1 MRNVNPLFRHLVRSR
16 ARGPRA
22 ARLALRALALLPLLL
37 ALPMVPASAATGG
50 WSTPVGLWSPLD
62 HAGRPVGLVAIYE
75 QNGLYYGRI
84 EPLSPA
90 DNRAARCTHCTGG
103 RKDQLM
109 DGLVLMRDLRYR
121 DGKYVGG
128 NILDPRT
135 GRVYDCELRL
145 IDGGRKLVMRGYVGI
160 PLLGLSEVWQR
171 MQGKPGVKVWPV
183 PGA

>member
-1 MRNVNPLFRHLVRSR
+1 MNTLLRRLVP
-16 ARGPRA
+16 ARA
-22 ARLALRALALLPLLL
+22 AGHCAVRHALRALAFLPLLL
-37 ALPMVPASAATGG
+37 ALPLVPASAAVTG

-62 HAGRPVGLVAIYE
+62 RSGKPVGLVSIYE
-75 QNGLYYGRI
+75 KNGLYYGRI

-90 DNRAARCTHCTGG
+90 DNRAARCTHCTGN
-103 RKDQLM
+103 RKNQLI
-109 DGLVLMRDLRYR
+109 DGLVLMRHLRYR

-145 IDGGRKLVMRGYVGI
+145 IDGGRKLVMRGYLGI